1 MKTTFI
7 YALCDPRT
15 FEVRYIGKSDNPYK
29 RYCEHII
36 DKTCSYKAR
45 WINNLLQEGFNPIL
59 QILEQ
64 CDDFIWQQR
73 EKDWIA
79 FEKRIG
85 CRLTNETAGGEGHIG
100 EPWNKGKK
108 LSIEHIKNLSESH
121 KGKTLSE
128 NQKKKLSLSMK
139 GRSNYWL
146 KGKPISES
154 HKKALINSKGMLGK
168 HHSEETKKILSIK
181 TSQNMK
187 GHAPWSRGRVASE
200 ETKRKQSDSMKG
212 RSNYWLK
219 GKHLSENHK
228 RKVSEAL
235 KGKTTWNK
243 GKHHS
248 EETKK
253 KMSLAHSGNKN
264 PLFGKHISEKVRLK
278 MSKAKQGYIP
288 WNKGLTGLYKA
299 PLSEETKAKMRHPHK
314 KRIVLNG

>member
-1 MKTTFI
+1 MKSTFI

-15 FEVRYIGKSDNPYK
+15 FEVRYVGKSDNPYK
-29 RYCEHII
+29 RYCEHLI
-36 DKTCSYKAR
+36 DKTSSYKVR
-45 WINNLLQEGFNPIL
+45 WIKQLLNNGFNPIL

-64 CDDFIWQQR
+64 CDDSVWQQR

-85 CRLTNETAGGEGHIG
+85 CRLTNETIGGDACFE
-100 EPWNKGKK
+100 
-108 LSIEHIKNLSESH
+108 
-121 KGKTLSE
+121 
-128 NQKKKLSLSMK
+128 
-139 GRSNYWL
+139 
-146 KGKPISES
+146 
-154 HKKALINSKGMLGK
+154 GK
-168 HHSEETKKILSIK
+168 HHSEKTKRILSEK
-181 TSQNMK
+181 TSQIMK
-187 GHAPWSRGRVASE
+187 GHAPWLRGRKASE
-200 ETKRKQSDSMKG
+200 ETKRKQSLAMKG

-228 RKVSEAL
+228 RKVSDAL

-253 KMSLAHSGNKN
+253 KMSLAHSSNKN

-288 WNKGLTGLYKA
+288 WNKGLTGL
-299 PLSEETKAKMRHPHK
+299 
-314 KRIVLNG
+314 